1 MQATIIPGANIEA
14 NIEVSGPPSDDYE
27 NLRNK
32 PQINGCTLIGNKTN
46 SELGIPTKTSDID
59 NDSDFVS
66 DAGYV
71 HTDNNYTDAEVSKL
85 EGIEAGA
92 EVNVQSDWEQSD
104 STADN
109 YIKNKP
115 ENLVQDASYVHTDN
129 NYTTVEKNKL
139 SGIAAGAEVNVQ
151 SDWNQTSSSSDD
163 YIKNKPENLVQD
175 ANYVH
180 TDNNYTSTE
189 KTKLSGIA
197 PGAEVNVQSDWN
209 EADDTKDG
217 FIKNK
222 PDLTAYIQ
230 KSQTAGL
237 FKNDGTIDTNTY
249 ATTSQI
255 PDISGK
261 ADKSEMTVTDGTG
274 TDVDKVIIQLKSG
287 TSAKVLKTHQD
298 ISGKVDKVT
307 GKGLSTNDY
316 TDTEK
321 TKLQPGFPL
330 PAALTCPPAPG
341 PPQTSTLPK
350 LSSRAHSRSM
360 LLRLRCAAWG
370 VPRRTRSC
378 VRSSLVAAASGWL
391 SCSPPGAPH
400 RGPPGL
406 VTLVG
411 CLSTGPLYKSGF
423 WKVKG
428 FLCVKRRAKEQKR
441 FLAAGKSIPPHVPVP
456 PEDAVPASVGLLS
469 SGRGLFPHL
478 PGSQDTLGMHPR
490 TDPEA
495 CGGRRSEVGPVI
507 MKGSSV
513 RSGGRIGGQ
522 AWLLDPAEDFRL
534 RPDGGEGVT
543 EGFERKGWLR

>member
-1 MQATIIPGANIEA
+1 MKQPCRASLVWRAHWPRGGDGLCLDVPHLPLPLAS
-14 NIEVSGPPSDDYE
+14 SG
-27 NLRNK
+27 
-32 PQINGCTLIGNKTN
+32 
-46 SELGIPTKTSDID
+46 
-59 NDSDFVS
+59 
-66 DAGYV
+66 
-71 HTDNNYTDAEVSKL
+71 
-85 EGIEAGA
+85 
-92 EVNVQSDWEQSD
+92 
-104 STADN
+104 
-109 YIKNKP
+109 
-115 ENLVQDASYVHTDN
+115 
-129 NYTTVEKNKL
+129 
-139 SGIAAGAEVNVQ
+139 
-151 SDWNQTSSSSDD
+151 
-163 YIKNKPENLVQD
+163 
-175 ANYVH
+175 
-180 TDNNYTSTE
+180 
-189 KTKLSGIA
+189 
-197 PGAEVNVQSDWN
+197 
-209 EADDTKDG
+209 
-217 FIKNK
+217 
-222 PDLTAYIQ
+222 
-230 KSQTAGL
+230 
-237 FKNDGTIDTNTY
+237 
-249 ATTSQI
+249 
-255 PDISGK
+255 
-261 ADKSEMTVTDGTG
+261 
-274 TDVDKVIIQLKSG
+274 
-287 TSAKVLKTHQD
+287 
-298 ISGKVDKVT
+298 
-307 GKGLSTNDY
+307 
-316 TDTEK
+316 
-321 TKLQPGFPL
+321 QPGFPL

-423 WKVKG
+423 LKVKG

-478 PGSQDTLGMHPR
+478 PGPQDTLGMHPR